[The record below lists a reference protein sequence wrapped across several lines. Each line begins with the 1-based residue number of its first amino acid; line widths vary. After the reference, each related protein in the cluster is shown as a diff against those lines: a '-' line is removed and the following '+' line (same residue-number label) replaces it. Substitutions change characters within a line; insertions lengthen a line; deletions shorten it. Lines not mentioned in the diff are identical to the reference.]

1 VKWLL
6 LAVVLLGGCEKA
18 PVKPLAI
25 EAYIWQ
31 RPDRA
36 DVLQAAK
43 DSADF
48 ISIHHVRA
56 AELKWQNGRFLVD
69 EAVTV
74 LPAFRCGLV
83 VRIGASASGLDWTAE
98 QVAPVAEVFGKL
110 AALGPVEIQ
119 CDFDCP
125 QSRLANYSGLLEIL
139 RKRCG
144 KVPVVPTALPSW
156 LDEPEFAKL
165 IAGLDPEAGY
175 VLQVHSLVLPKNPGE
190 APVIF
195 DEYDARGYA
204 KKAAALGTPFRI
216 AMATYGCE
224 VRFGADGKVIDVV
237 SEDTGGMNGH
247 SGRRGFALADPVS
260 SAKLVREWG
269 RDTPNGMSGI
279 IWYRLPISSDSRNW
293 PMGTLRMVARGDT
306 VDCAAEL
313 VFSGESAARDIFMAN
328 AGAFPVNLP
337 ERFTISSPVK
347 AADGAGGYRM
357 EREGERIVFR
367 LRGDVWPW
375 LDPGKKVACGWMIP
389 SDGSVEINS
398 DITR

>member
-1 VKWLL
+1 MKCLL
-6 LAVVLLGGCEKA
+6 FAVVLLGGCEKA

-74 LPAFRCGLV
+74 MPAFRCGLV
-83 VRIGASASGLDWTAE
+83 VRIGASAAGLDWTAE
-98 QVAPVAEVFGKL
+98 QVAPVAEIFGKL
-110 AALGPVEIQ
+110 AALDPVEIQ

-125 QSRLANYSGLLEIL
+125 QSRLETYSELLGIL

-165 IAGLDPEAGY
+165 IAGLDPAAGY
-175 VLQVHSLVLPKNPGE
+175 VLQVHSLVLPKNAGE
-190 APVIF
+190 ASVIF
-195 DEYDARGYA
+195 DAEEARGYA
-204 KKAAALGTPFRI
+204 EKASMLGKPFRI

-237 SEDTGGMNGH
+237 SEDTGGMQGH

-260 SAKLVREWG
+260 SAKLVREWS
-269 RDTPNGMSGI
+269 TSPPEGMSGI
-279 IWYRLPISSDSRNW
+279 IWYRLPVRSDSRNW
-293 PMGTLRMVARGDT
+293 PMGSLRMVARGEA

-313 VFSGESAARDIFMAN
+313 EFSGESGARDIFMSN
-328 AGAFPVNLP
+328 AGAFPVKLP
-337 ERFTISSPVK
+337 ERFEISSPVK

-357 EREGERIVFR
+357 EREGGSIFFR
-367 LRGDVWPW
+367 LRDDIWPW

-398 DITR
+398 DIKR